1 MFSQTTLV
9 RFLNLSI
16 VEDNQLIIWGGQK
29 HFPGKGFNVLFM
41 VLIGVVLFMVGSLL
55 GWFSRRIWTHKKPLS
70 NPFGTF
76 EKLFHIAS
84 SYLHVNK

>member
-16 VEDNQLIIWGGQK
+16 VEDNQLIIWGGPK
-29 HFPGKGFNVLFM
+29 YFPGKGFNVLFM

-70 NPFGTF
+70 TPLGTSKNCF
-76 EKLFHIAS
+76 T
-84 SYLHVNK
+84 